1 MGRERAA
8 RTSAPDHDRSRRS
21 GPEPSRPA
29 RVARPS
35 PFGLHDALGNRG
47 VERLAQ
53 SSRGARRIAG
63 PPADLA
69 AIPVGAGIA
78 TFESAVDLAGI
89 AVSLA
94 REELLFAG
102 DEEARKLLNSVTAVF
117 SAAAA
122 RLAEL
127 QSDRLRDLIA

>member
-1 MGRERAA
+1 MTTPRLHSSHVHRPERWIPLLKECESE
-8 RTSAPDHDRSRRS
+8 T
-21 GPEPSRPA
+21 ELM
-29 RVARPS
+29 RVLRD
-35 PFGLHDALGNRG
+35 FL
-47 VERLAQ
+47 
-53 SSRGARRIAG
+53 SSV

-94 REELLFAG
+94 REELLFSG